1 MLHTLTV
8 GHWSFGA
15 YHTPVTGTRLLNP
28 FNYLAIS
35 YWTVCVCQQLYL
47 MQRIKHKT
55 EFLLIKIIKQ
65 WSKWDHPIETHWV
78 SKGQRR
84 KWSGRGHDRNP
95 GRGDSKGKMDK
106 DTNVRSKKVYVAG
119 KHSGPCVGKQGE
131 AGSKKQ
137 AELNHG
143 RAMLRNLDQFL
154 KAREKSLKTL
164 GRAWPNQT
172 CIFSRSLWLSL

>member
-1 MLHTLTV
+1 
-8 GHWSFGA
+8 
-15 YHTPVTGTRLLNP
+15 
-28 FNYLAIS
+28 
-35 YWTVCVCQQLYL
+35 
-47 MQRIKHKT
+47 
-55 EFLLIKIIKQ
+55 
-65 WSKWDHPIETHWV
+65 
-78 SKGQRR
+78 
-84 KWSGRGHDRNP
+84 
-95 GRGDSKGKMDK
+95 MDK

-164 GRAWPNQT
+164 GRA
-172 CIFSRSLWLSL
+172 